1 MLIKEMENN
10 LALKTS
16 LAEEK
21 GKVEKLTIELSLAN
35 DSKEKLSKE
44 HSLCNDSLTSLKNE
58 HSISQE
64 SLSSL
69 QERFNL
75 LEQSYEKL
83 WTSTSTSSS
92 AIVDSNASTSDGCKR
107 CYKIDINACVTNLDE
122 LDKKNKEIHRL
133 KMLVKNGCKCQVE
146 KKGTVNFKPM
156 RHPSIKDGVG
166 YNKYG
171 GKSNGRDMVNG
182 IPCVRFNKGVSLD
195 VLLNKTCPTPQEKIS
210 IARDQPSK
218 PRQVDT
224 PNQHV
229 PLSRTYA
236 SDYMCC

>member
-1 MLIKEMENN
+1 MENN

-44 HSLCNDSLTSLKNE
+44 HSLCNDSLASLKNE
-58 HSISQE
+58 HSIAQE

-92 AIVDSNASTSDGCKR
+92 ATVESNASTSDGCKR
-107 CYKIDINACVTNLDE
+107 CYKININVCATNLDE

-133 KMLVKNGCKCQVE
+133 KMLVKNGCKCQAE
-146 KKGTVNFKPM
+146 KKGTINYKPM
-156 RHPSIKDGVG
+156 RHPSI
-166 YNKYG
+166 
-171 GKSNGRDMVNG
+171 
-182 IPCVRFNKGVSLD
+182 
-195 VLLNKTCPTPQEKIS
+195 
-210 IARDQPSK
+210 
-218 PRQVDT
+218 
-224 PNQHV
+224 
-229 PLSRTYA
+229 
-236 SDYMCC
+236 